1 METSYQESFI
11 SVDNIEEATH
21 EVHDDVEEGLDDD
34 VPYLHELWAV
44 EAVSL
49 CHHDEE
55 VKAGKEGPEDYEGAK
70 DGREADIEKA
80 MEDGAEQDLEDKK
93 RQKGPL
99 NQCFNKLASLEAT
112 LVRNFAHPPIY
123 WLTAG

>member
-1 METSYQESFI
+1 M
-11 SVDNIEEATH
+11 DNIEEATH

-34 VPYLHELWAV
+34 VPDLHEPRAV
-44 EAVSL
+44 ETVSL
-49 CHHDEE
+49 DHHDEE
-55 VKAGKEGPEDYEGAK
+55 VEAGKEWPEDDEGAE

-99 NQCFNKLASLEAT
+99 NQCFNKLKSLEAT
-112 LVRNFAHPPIY
+112 LV
-123 WLTAG
+123 